1 MSRSASGI
9 QKAARP
15 FRLLEQM
22 AESALD
28 LKGVRR
34 RDIRAGDRL
43 VVSTLNS
50 RYCLTACDDGLFLAA
65 GGWFDRSHKAPV
77 RIAIN
82 GCTAG
87 GKAIYRNLV
96 AAPGLFLE
104 FGNRVVTTRIQRTRL
119 IRGPN
124 WISQA

>member
-1 MSRSASGI
+1 MSHSDSGI
-9 QKAARP
+9 RKTGEP

-22 AESALD
+22 TESAQH
-28 LKGVRR
+28 LKGIRR
-34 RDIRAGDRL
+34 GDLRAGDRI
-43 VVSTLNS
+43 VVSTRNS
-50 RYCLTACDDGLFLAA
+50 RYSLTACDDGLFLAA
-65 GGWFDRSHKAPV
+65 GGWFDRSQSVPV
-77 RIAIN
+77 RIAVN

-124 WISQA
+124 WTA